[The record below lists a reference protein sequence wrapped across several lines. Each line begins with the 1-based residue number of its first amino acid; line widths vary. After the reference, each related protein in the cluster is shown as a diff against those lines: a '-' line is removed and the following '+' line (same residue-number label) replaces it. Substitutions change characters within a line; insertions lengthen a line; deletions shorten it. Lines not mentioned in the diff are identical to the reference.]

1 MKSKKKISFIII
13 TALLFI
19 SMISSSQMG
28 VAYGEEIFGHNLQ
41 EEKWSLIY
49 DFAGSHI
56 VSDPNPGPLSG
67 KITEG
72 SDDDNPNID
81 SNFFIAYNNFQNV
94 QSLYLAMQNFTW
106 NIEDSD
112 AHLYGSA
119 PYQLLLQHF
128 RPPGQSQYHIF
139 IENWFDGLL
148 AYREIGDDA
157 VKNDVPDEGDALYL
171 GWSYYSE
178 FHKWLV
184 NSIFNLTANNIPDFA
199 FIDDEKG
206 TGTPLHI
213 TEVEEGVYKYGITYE
228 NIFILWKK
236 LNITEGLDNTV
247 TGIDVIN
254 RCSAFGI
261 LSELT
266 FEFVVRLEESEIE
279 GLSEVTTTTEYDIG
293 EMEEFWVLGDN
304 QETANGFGGE
314 SYELTDNSDS
324 FNINIGYYNDTAV
337 RNRISGNETA
347 GIPGFSLA
355 VLNHA
360 NIIVVDRENPGE
372 DYSGGTD
379 FIDQTGDSLG
389 ASTKNISEAQYDFQD
404 NPAYKLDFSSKPN
417 YTLDGEASYP
427 APTRVLKNEAV
438 KSNVSQPG
446 NFFLKLRL
454 AQLIANA
461 TGASEAGFIE
471 RLQFY
476 NRVLSS
482 LGGSKFFYLTCF
494 PKWSGGTIT
503 QDPAFSVYV
512 PSPETG
518 RRIPGFITG
527 ILAVVSL
534 ISISVILV
542 YKKHKIT

>member
-1 MKSKKKISFIII
+1 
-13 TALLFI
+13 
-19 SMISSSQMG
+19 MISSSQVG
-28 VAYGEEIFGHNLQ
+28 VAYGEEVFGHNLQ

-67 KITEG
+67 NITEG

-106 NIEDSD
+106 DIGDSD
-112 AHLYGSA
+112 AHLYGCA

-157 VKNDVPDEGDALYL
+157 VENDVPDEGDALYL

-184 NSIFNLTANNIPDFA
+184 NNIFNLTSNNIPDFA

-206 TGTPLHI
+206 TGTPIHI

-236 LNITEGLDNTV
+236 LNITEGLDDTV
-247 TGIDVIN
+247 TGIEVLN
-254 RCSAFGI
+254 RCSAFGL
-261 LSELT
+261 LSKLT
-266 FEFVVRLEESEIE
+266 FEFVVRLEDSELE
-279 GLSEVTTTTEYDIG
+279 DLSAVTTTSEYDIG
-293 EMEEFWVLGDN
+293 EMKEFYVLGDN
-304 QETANGFGGE
+304 EDTATGFGGK
-314 SYELTDNSDS
+314 SYGISVGDNN
-324 FNINIGYYNDTAV
+324 FNLGYYNDTAV
-337 RNRISGNETA
+337 KNRISGNETA

-355 VLNHA
+355 VINHA
-360 NIIVVDRENPGE
+360 NLIVVDRENPGE
-372 DYSGGTD
+372 DFSGETD

-389 ASTKNISEAQYDFQD
+389 ASTKNISKAQYDFED
-404 NPAYKLDFSSKPN
+404 TPTYKLDFASKPN
-417 YTLDGEASYP
+417 YTLDGEKSYP

-446 NFFLKLRL
+446 NFYLKVRL

-461 TGASEAGFIE
+461 TGASEAGIIE
-471 RLQFY
+471 KIQFY
-476 NRVLSS
+476 NRVYSS
-482 LGGSKFFYLTCF
+482 LGGAKFFYLTCF

-503 QDPAFSVYV
+503 QDPTFTVYV
-512 PSPETG
+512 PAQATG
-518 RRIPGFITG
+518 RRIPGYVMGVLT
-527 ILAVVSL
+527 LVSM
-534 ISISVILV
+534 ISISILI
-542 YKKHKIT
+542 YKKHNRERLN